1 MEGYADGSW
10 TPARQ
15 LYAVAALIAPAQAW
29 AALQT
34 PWSQV
39 LRRADPKLEIFHRA
53 DLYSPYVEPYCRWD
67 DAKRARVLA
76 ELTRLL
82 AGTAK
87 YAVAGVLLKDE
98 YDSFCGRHGRP
109 LGVTPYELCADTCIG
124 FVSKWLEA
132 NDLGSERVAY
142 FSEAGDREHGGSGQF
157 SDSIQR
163 IIRRSARYREEMRI
177 ASASFVSKRDA
188 PALQTADLLAYEFTH
203 CRPDIGEPTET
214 LRTLAPTFPIHP
226 VYLHGELLEDL
237 ASRYTDAVEKQ
248 VRKDYTLWRPHRK
261 RRNLSEPPNSP

>member
-53 DLYSPYVEPYCRWD
+53 DLYSQYVEPYCRWD

-109 LGVTPYELCADTCIG
+109 LGATPYELCADTCIG

-142 FSEAGDREHGGSGQF
+142 FFEAGDREHGGSGQF

-163 IIRRSARYREEMRI
+163 IIRRFAQYREEMRI
-177 ASASFVSKRDA
+177 ASASFVPKRALSANMRETVTSLKSNVEGDQGLEVDERDREGSGSIGGGGRGEGDA
-188 PALQTADLLAYEFTH
+188 AAVHAGVQAQDPARGGRL
-203 CRPDIGEPTET
+203 
-214 LRTLAPTFPIHP
+214 
-226 VYLHGELLEDL
+226 
-237 ASRYTDAVEKQ
+237 
-248 VRKDYTLWRPHRK
+248 
-261 RRNLSEPPNSP
+261 